1 MNPTAPPILRLGT
14 GMQPSEEAL
23 RSLVA
28 DRVASRLFGRDAGLW
43 GPEARREA
51 EIRLGWVAAHER
63 SRELL
68 PEIAAVRDA
77 LRSRGIDRIVLCGM
91 GGSSLAPEVIARRDG
106 APLTVLDSTHPAQVR
121 RALAELPRTAAVV
134 SSKSGSTV
142 ETVTHLAHFEAAFA
156 AAGID
161 PSERIVIV
169 TDPGSRLEAHARE
182 RGYRVFLADPE
193 VGGRYSALTAFGL
206 VPSVLAGADGAA
218 LLREA
223 EAAAD
228 ALRTD
233 SPDNPGLVL
242 ASAIASG
249 LPERYVA
256 CTAERGPRDVRLAD
270 WIEQLVAE
278 STGKQGRGVLPIA
291 LSADAPEMT
300 GALPASAFVVQ
311 LSVDP
316 DPGELIAETP
326 DTEVPGA
333 EAFGAGDFNTAI
345 PDLTI
350 CVAGTLGAQLL
361 LWETATAVL
370 GRLIGVDPFDQPD
383 VESAKAAARAL
394 LESGGGP
401 SEPGTAPPEP
411 AELIEELKAAVRPGD
426 YLTVQAFLDR
436 GVDPRGLDPHD
447 TDLHNTEHPLDDL
460 RESLARTLG
469 VPVALGFGP
478 RYLHST
484 GQFHKGGP
492 PLGVFL
498 QILDEALPDG
508 SDPDAIIDSAIIDAQ
523 ARGDRQVLEE
533 HGRPVFAITS
543 AQVAEL
549 IAAARTR

>member
-1 MNPTAPPILRLGT
+1 VNPTALPILRLGA

-43 GPEARREA
+43 GPEARQEA
-51 EIRLGWVAAHER
+51 EIRLGWVDAPER

-142 ETVTHLAHFEAAFA
+142 ETVTHLADFEAAFA

-169 TDPGSRLEAHARE
+169 TDPGSRLETHARE

-223 EAAAD
+223 AAAAD

-242 ASAIASG
+242 AAAIASG

-256 CTAERGPRDVRLAD
+256 CTAERGPRNVGLTD

-278 STGKQGRGVLPIA
+278 STGKHGRGVLPIA
-291 LSADAPEMT
+291 LSADAPELT
-300 GALPASAFVVQ
+300 GALPASAFAVE
-311 LSVDP
+311 LAVDP
-316 DPGELIAETP
+316 DPGELT
-326 DTEVPGA
+326 A
-333 EAFGAGDFNTAI
+333 EALGAGDSNTAI

-350 CVAGTLGAQLL
+350 RVAGTLGAQLL

-401 SEPGTAPPEP
+401 SEPGTAPSEP
-411 AELIEELKAAVRPGD
+411 AELIEELRAAVRPGD

-436 GVDPRGLDPHD
+436 GVDPHGTDPHSAD
-447 TDLHNTEHPLDDL
+447 RHCVDPHGTGHPLDDL
-460 RESLARTLG
+460 RESLALTLG

-492 PLGVFL
+492 PVGVFL
-498 QILDEALPDG
+498 QVLDETLPDG

-543 AQVAEL
+543 SQVAEL
-549 IAAARTR
+549 ISAASTR

>member
-1 MNPTAPPILRLGT
+1 MNPTALPILRLGA

-43 GPEARREA
+43 GPEARAEA
-51 EIRLGWVAAHER
+51 EIRLGWVDAHAR

-121 RALAELPRTAAVV
+121 RAMAELPRTAAVV

-161 PSERIVIV
+161 PSERIVVV
-169 TDPGSRLEAHARE
+169 TDPGSRLEARARE

-223 EAAAD
+223 AAAAD

-233 SPDNPGLVL
+233 SRDNPGLVL
-242 ASAIASG
+242 AAAIASG

-256 CTAERGPRDVRLAD
+256 CTAERGPRDVGLAD

-278 STGKQGRGVLPIA
+278 STGKHGRGVLPIA
-291 LSADAPEMT
+291 LSADAPELT
-300 GALPASAFVVQ
+300 GALPASAFAVE
-311 LSVDP
+311 LAVDP
-316 DPGELIAETP
+316 DPGELT
-326 DTEVPGA
+326 A
-333 EAFGAGDFNTAI
+333 EALGAGDSNTAI

-350 CVAGTLGAQLL
+350 RVAGTLGAQLL

-401 SEPGTAPPEP
+401 SEPGTAPSEP
-411 AELIEELKAAVRPGD
+411 AELIEELRATVRPGD

-436 GVDPRGLDPHD
+436 GIDPHGTDPHSADRHCVDPHG
-447 TDLHNTEHPLDDL
+447 TGHPLDDL
-460 RESLARTLG
+460 RESLALTLG

-492 PLGVFL
+492 PVGVFL
-498 QILDEALPDG
+498 QVLDETLPDG

-543 AQVAEL
+543 SQVAEL
-549 IAAARTR
+549 ISAASTR